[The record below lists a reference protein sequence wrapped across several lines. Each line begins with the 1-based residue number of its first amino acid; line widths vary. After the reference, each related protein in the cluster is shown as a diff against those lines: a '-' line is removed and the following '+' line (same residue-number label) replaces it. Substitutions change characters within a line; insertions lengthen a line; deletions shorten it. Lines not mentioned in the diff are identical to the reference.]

1 MAGAAARLRGAILVF
16 LGRVASPLMIRLSL
30 GRRAGPGEAA
40 AFAAGF
46 ANQTIPVPPLLRG
59 VLAVPGARDYV
70 MTVALAD
77 GTLPVGPLLDR
88 LLALPGG
95 HQMMMDATLGALG
108 DDLRPF
114 LERLRLQPGG
124 RDILVAAALNGTDGA
139 LPAMIQTYLATAEGR
154 AVLMEAADV
163 AWHWRDGEMGPPDLG
178 GNIYTAWTKPGISF
192 LHIEKCGGTAAVRF
206 LSRHF
211 HPQQIFDDERRD
223 LPPHLMFRA
232 PGLSGVDP
240 ARTPFI
246 WGHYDLPTLRRFAP
260 AHRVFT
266 VLREPKARV
275 LSLYHFWRSVD
286 PDQFDADE
294 SFSVALAH
302 RLTLEE
308 FLACDDPML
317 VDLIDNL
324 FLRRLTGLY
333 ATGADDDPVKAAPE
347 AALARAMAALAGLD
361 FVGIT
366 ERMDEGMAAF
376 AARLGIA
383 PPAAAVRANV
393 TAENHDDPSGWFRRV
408 ERPALSAA
416 ATAALE
422 RRTWLDALI
431 YEKARTSISEE
442 TDAKRL
448 F

>member
-1 MAGAAARLRGAILVF
+1 MAARLRGAILVL

-30 GRRAGPGEAA
+30 GRPAGRGEAA
-40 AFAAGF
+40 AFAQGF
-46 ANQTIPVPPLLRG
+46 ADQTIPVPPLLRG
-59 VLAVPGARDYV
+59 TLAVPGARDYV
-70 MTVALAD
+70 MTAALAD
-77 GTLPVGPLLDR
+77 GTLPVKPLLDR

-95 HQMMMDATLGALG
+95 HQMMMDATLEALG
-108 DDLRPF
+108 DDIRPLLGQLRM
-114 LERLRLQPGG
+114 RPGG
-124 RDILVAAALNGTDGA
+124 RDILVAAALNGLNGT
-139 LPAMIQTYLATAEGR
+139 LPAMIQTYLATEEGR
-154 AVLMEAADV
+154 TILMEAADV
-163 AWHWRDGEMGPPDLG
+163 AWHWRDGETGPPDLG

-192 LHIEKCGGTAAVRF
+192 LHIEKCGGVAAVRF

-211 HPQQIFDDERRD
+211 HPRQIFEDDRRD

-232 PGLSGVDP
+232 PQLSGVDP
-240 ARTPFI
+240 AQTPFI

-260 AHRVFT
+260 AHCVFT

-286 PDQFDADE
+286 PDQFDPDE

-308 FLACDDPML
+308 FLECDDPML

-333 ATGADDDPVKAAPE
+333 ATGAAADPVKANPE
-347 AALARAMAALAGLD
+347 AALAQAMAALDGLD
-361 FVGIT
+361 FVGLT
-366 ERMDEGMAAF
+366 ERMDESMAAF
-376 AARLGIA
+376 AAQLGID

-393 TAENHDDPSGWFRRV
+393 TAENHDDPSGWFRKV
-408 ERPALSAA
+408 ARPALSNA

-422 RRTWLDALI
+422 RRTSLDAVI
-431 YEKARTSISEE
+431 YEKVSASFSGEKE
-442 TDAKRL
+442 AKRL